1 MIKKLQTHLTRFI
14 NWLEDNSE
22 ASFIHNILRSNEDV
36 ELSRLYKEINYLK
49 ARLITLVDKLSQD
62 SQEFESAINSA
73 YSHIKRKQK
82 VLKLP
87 KETCTKL
94 LGDTNEDRDLRVSTI
109 QEMIIVSASLKNLFK
124 KIKKYSEINQ
134 AEQMAMNIKSELLC
148 DMILASFRDVSTS
161 EGTLMKIKEE
171 R

>member
-1 MIKKLQTHLTRFI
+1 MIKKLQTHLIRFI
-14 NWLEDNSE
+14 NWLEDSSE
-22 ASFIHNILRSNEDV
+22 TRFIRSILQSNEDI
-36 ELSRLYKEINYLK
+36 ELSRLYKEINHLK
-49 ARLITLVDKLSQD
+49 VKLITLVGKLSQD
-62 SQEFESAINSA
+62 SQEFESSINSA

-82 VLKLP
+82 VLKFS
-87 KETCTKL
+87 KETYPKL
-94 LGDTNEDRDLRVSTI
+94 LEDTNEDQDLRVSTI
-109 QEMIIVSASLKNLFK
+109 QEMIIVASSLKNLFK

-161 EGTLMKIKEE
+161 EGTLIKIKEE

>member
-14 NWLEDNSE
+14 DWLEDNSE
-22 ASFIHNILRSNEDV
+22 TRFIRSILQSNEDV

-49 ARLITLVDKLSQD
+49 ARLIALIDKLSQD
-62 SQEFESAINSA
+62 SQEFESSINSA

-87 KETCTKL
+87 KETSTKL

-109 QEMIIVSASLKNLFK
+109 QEMTIVAASLKNLFN
-124 KIKKYSEINQ
+124 KIKKYSEINE
-134 AEQMAMNIKSELLC
+134 AEQMAMNIKAEMLC

-161 EGTLMKIKEE
+161 EGNLITSKEV

>member
-1 MIKKLQTHLTRFI
+1 MIKKLQTHLIRFI
-14 NWLEDNSE
+14 NWLEDSSE
-22 ASFIHNILRSNEDV
+22 TRFIRSILQSNEDI
-36 ELSRLYKEINYLK
+36 ELSRLYKEINHLK
-49 ARLITLVDKLSQD
+49 VKLITLVGKLSQD
-62 SQEFESAINSA
+62 SQEFESSINSA

-82 VLKLP
+82 VLKFP
-87 KETCTKL
+87 KETFTEPAVN
-94 LGDTNEDRDLRVSTI
+94 TNEDQDLRVSTI
-109 QEMIIVSASLKNLFK
+109 QEMIIVASSLKNLFR